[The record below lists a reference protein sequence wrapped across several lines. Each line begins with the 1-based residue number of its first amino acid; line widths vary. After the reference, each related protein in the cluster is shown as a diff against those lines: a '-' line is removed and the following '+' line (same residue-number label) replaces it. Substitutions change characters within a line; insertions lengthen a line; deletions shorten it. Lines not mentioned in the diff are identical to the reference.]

1 MRVTSLET
9 RNKLGKPLVMP
20 VKRCSWG
27 KCNSDAR
34 YPEKLH
40 GVVFIPFVKPG
51 KHNYHLDRCLRW
63 IKACGRPHTQL
74 SVDKLKPWTYVCS
87 KHFVDG
93 KPTEENPD
101 PLPAADGSHP
111 KTRKLLGRHDLP
123 NSLTAPKRRNCSKG
137 YTDQASVVNQLA
149 QPGDGETGRPPIAQ
163 PGDGETGRPPIAQ
176 PGDGETGRPPIA
188 QPGDGETGRPPI
200 AQPGDGETGRPP
212 IAQPGDGETGR
223 PPIAQ
228 PGDGETGRPPI
239 AQPGDGETGRPP
251 IAHPGDGE
259 TGRPPIKCGNC
270 GHVVQ
275 LSPEEE
281 QMVVSRAFVSQMLRS
296 DKSCFHYTGVP
307 SVELLKFIFNWV
319 KEAGDTVKNWGGKH
333 KLFAGRVNGKG
344 RHGYKM
350 TKFECMIL
358 TLVRIRKGFD
368 MEHLSFLY
376 GISQAQV
383 SRIFTTW
390 VNVLNQCFAPLLLWP
405 RKELCKKNLPEA
417 FENYPTTRCVI
428 DCTELRIEKPFRP
441 RAQRLT
447 WSNYKHGNTS
457 KLLVAVLPSGAI
469 IFKSK
474 LYVGSISDKEIVKR
488 CGFLEKLEQGD
499 DVMAD
504 RGFNIREL
512 LLQKKATLNIP
523 SFSKGRPLSSKAVQR
538 SRKIASV
545 RIHVE
550 RAIGRMK
557 TFKQIS
563 GIIPMKIRFLLN
575 QIVTIVSVLCNL
587 QARLC

>member
-101 PLPAADGSHP
+101 PLPAADGSQP
-111 KTRKLLGRHDLP
+111 KTRKLPGRHDLP

-149 QPGDGETGRPPIAQ
+149 QLGDGETGRPPIAQ

-176 PGDGETGRPPIA
+176 PGDGENGRPPIA
-188 QPGDGETGRPPI
+188 HPGDE
-200 AQPGDGETGRPP
+200 
-212 IAQPGDGETGR
+212 
-223 PPIAQ
+223 
-228 PGDGETGRPPI
+228 
-239 AQPGDGETGRPP
+239 ETGRPP

-368 MEHLSFLY
+368 MEHLSFLF